1 MKTVNF
7 TQQEMSTRIAR
18 FKDLKPQSSS
28 YDAEVDIPAEVYE
41 TMTARTLYLL
51 MSPENQGGPMAQAPA
66 VVTQD
71 KMSVIIAECPP
82 GDGPLLHAHQFTR
95 ETFMCLDGRFKIQ
108 WGDEGENQIE
118 LDKYDMIAVPP
129 GVVRRFENISDET
142 GRLLVWINGD
152 SEEEFNDIDHPQ
164 VEADRLADQF
174 GDDML
179 DKLRGIGVTF
189 EAGVEDGRDAAG

>member
-28 YDAEVDIPAEVYE
+28 YDAEVGIPAEVYE

-108 WGDEGENQIE
+108 WGDEVENQIE

>member
-7 TQQEMSTRIAR
+7 TPDEMNARIAR
-18 FKDLKPQSSS
+18 FKQLKPQSAS
-28 YDAEVDIPAEVYE
+28 YDADKGIPKEVYE

-66 VVTQD
+66 VTTED

-108 WGDEGENQIE
+108 WGDEGENEIE
-118 LDKYDMIAVPP
+118 LDQWDMIAVPP
-129 GVVRRFENISDET
+129 RVVRRFENISDQT
-142 GRLLVWINGD
+142 AHLLVWINGD
-152 SEEEFNDIDHPQ
+152 SEEAFNDIDHPQ
-164 VEADRLADQF
+164 IEADRLATQF
-174 GDDML
+174 GGEIL
-179 DKLRGIGVTF
+179 DKLRTIGVTF
-189 EAGVEDGRDAAG
+189 EAGQNDARDAAE

>member
-1 MKTVNF
+1 
-7 TQQEMSTRIAR
+7 
-18 FKDLKPQSSS
+18 
-28 YDAEVDIPAEVYE
+28 
-41 TMTARTLYLL
+41 
-51 MSPENQGGPMAQAPA
+51 
-66 VVTQD
+66 
-71 KMSVIIAECPP
+71 
-82 GDGPLLHAHQFTR
+82 
-95 ETFMCLDGRFKIQ
+95 MCLDGRFKIQ

>member
-28 YDAEVDIPAEVYE
+28 YDAEVGIPAEVYE

-82 GDGPLLHAHQFTR
+82 GNGPLLHAHQFTR

>member
-28 YDAEVDIPAEVYE
+28 YDAEVGIPAEVYE

-82 GDGPLLHAHQFTR
+82 GDGPPAPRSPVHARDLHVPR
-95 ETFMCLDGRFKIQ
+95 RSIQ
-108 WGDEGENQIE
+108 NSVG
-118 LDKYDMIAVPP
+118 
-129 GVVRRFENISDET
+129 
-142 GRLLVWINGD
+142 
-152 SEEEFNDIDHPQ
+152 
-164 VEADRLADQF
+164 
-174 GDDML
+174 
-179 DKLRGIGVTF
+179 
-189 EAGVEDGRDAAG
+189 

>member
-28 YDAEVDIPAEVYE
+28 YDAEVGIPAEVYE

-152 SEEEFNDIDHPQ
+152 SEEEFNDIGNPQ

>member
-7 TQQEMSTRIAR
+7 TPEEMNSRIAR
-18 FKDLKPQSSS
+18 FKQLKPQSAA
-28 YDAEVDIPAEVYE
+28 YDADKGIPREVYE

-66 VVTQD
+66 VTTED

-95 ETFMCLDGRFKIQ
+95 ETFFCLDGRFKIQ
-108 WGDEGENQIE
+108 WGDQGENEIF
-118 LDKYDMIAVPP
+118 LDPWDMIAVPP
-129 GVVRRFENISDET
+129 RVVRRFENVSDQT
-142 GRLLVWINGD
+142 AHLLVFINGD
-152 SEEEFNDIDHPQ
+152 SEEAFNDIDHPQ
-164 VEADRLADQF
+164 IEADRLATEF
-174 GDDML
+174 GNDIL

-189 EAGVEDGRDAAG
+189 EAGQHDARDAAE

>member
-7 TQQEMSTRIAR
+7 TSQEMNARVAR
-18 FKDLKPQSSS
+18 FKSLKPQSSA
-28 YDAEVDIPAEVYE
+28 YDSKGDIPQEVYE

-95 ETFMCLDGRFKIQ
+95 ETFFCLDGRFKIQ
-108 WGDEGENQIE
+108 WGDEGESVLF
-118 LDKYDMIAVPP
+118 LDPYDMIAVPP
-129 GVVRRFENISDET
+129 GVVRRFENVSDHT
-142 GRLLVWINGD
+142 AHLLVWINGD

-164 VEADRLADQF
+164 VEADRLAAEF
-174 GDDML
+174 GDDVL

-189 EAGVEDGRDAAG
+189 EAGVTDDRDAAE

>member
-7 TQQEMSTRIAR
+7 TQQEMGTRIAR
-18 FKDLKPQSSS
+18 FKDLKPQSGS
-28 YDAEVDIPAEVYE
+28 YDAEVGIPAEVYE

-82 GDGPLLHAHQFTR
+82 GDGPLLHAHQYTR

-108 WGDEGENQIE
+108 WGDAGENQIE

-174 GDDML
+174 GADML

-189 EAGVEDGRDAAG
+189 EAGVTDDRDAAE

>member
-28 YDAEVDIPAEVYE
+28 YDAEVGIPAEVYE

-82 GDGPLLHAHQFTR
+82 GDGPLLHAHQLTR

>member
-7 TQQEMSTRIAR
+7 TPEEMKTRIAR
-18 FKDLKPQSSS
+18 FKELKPQSTS
-28 YDAEVDIPAEVYE
+28 YDSEVGIPAEVYE

-51 MSPENQGGPMAQAPA
+51 MSPENQGGPMAQEPA
-66 VVTQD
+66 VITQD

-118 LDKYDMIAVPP
+118 LDKWDMIAVPP
-129 GVVRRFENISDET
+129 GVVRRFENISDQT
-142 GRLLVWINGD
+142 AHLLVWINGD
-152 SEEEFNDIDHPQ
+152 SEEAFNDIDHPQ
-164 VEADRLADQF
+164 VEADRLAAEF
-174 GDDML
+174 GEDML
-179 DKLRGIGVTF
+179 EKLRGIGVTF
-189 EAGVEDGRDAAG
+189 EAGQADGREAAE

>member
-7 TQQEMSTRIAR
+7 THQEMNARVAR
-18 FKDLKPQSSS
+18 FKELKPQSGS
-28 YDAEVDIPAEVYE
+28 YDSDVGIPKEVYE

-66 VVTQD
+66 VVTED

-95 ETFMCLDGRFKIQ
+95 ETFMCLDGQFKIQ
-108 WGDEGENQIE
+108 WGDEGESE
-118 LDKYDMIAVPP
+118 LVLDKYDMIAVPP
-129 GVVRRFENISDET
+129 GVVRRFENVSDQT
-142 GRLLVWINGD
+142 AHLLVWINGD
-152 SEEEFNDIDHPQ
+152 SEESFNDIDHPK
-164 VEADRLADQF
+164 VEADRLASEF

-179 DKLRGIGVTF
+179 EKLRGIGVTF
-189 EAGVEDGRDAAG
+189 EAGVADGREAAE

>member
-7 TQQEMSTRIAR
+7 SHEEMNARVAR
-18 FKDLKPQSSS
+18 FKELQPQSSS
-28 YDAEVDIPAEVYE
+28 YDADVGIPKEVYE

-51 MSPENQGGPMAQAPA
+51 MAPENQGGPMAQAPA

-71 KMSVIIAECPP
+71 KMSVIIAKCPP

-108 WGDEGENQIE
+108 WGDEGESE
-118 LDKYDMIAVPP
+118 LILEKYDMIAVPP
-129 GVVRRFENISDET
+129 CVVRRFENISDET
-142 GRLLVWINGD
+142 GHLLVWINGD
-152 SEEEFNDIDHPQ
+152 SVESFNDIDHPK
-164 VEADRLADQF
+164 VEAERLAAEF

-189 EAGVEDGRDAAG
+189 EAGVTDGREAAE

>member
-28 YDAEVDIPAEVYE
+28 YDAEVGIPAEVYE

-51 MSPENQGGPMAQAPA
+51 MSPEDQGGPMAQAPA

>member
-28 YDAEVDIPAEVYE
+28 YDAEVGIPAEVYE

-142 GRLLVWINGD
+142 GRLLVWINGV

>member
-7 TQQEMSTRIAR
+7 TSQEMNARVAR
-18 FKDLKPQSSS
+18 FKSLKPQSSA
-28 YDAEVDIPAEVYE
+28 YDSEGGIPQEVYE

-95 ETFMCLDGRFKIQ
+95 ETFFCLDGRFKIQ
-108 WGDEGENQIE
+108 WGDEGESE
-118 LDKYDMIAVPP
+118 LFLDPYDMIAVPP
-129 GVVRRFENISDET
+129 GVVRRFENVSDQT
-142 GRLLVWINGD
+142 AHLLVWINGD

-164 VEADRLADQF
+164 VEADRLAAEF
-174 GDDML
+174 GDDVL

-189 EAGVEDGRDAAG
+189 EAGVTDDRDAPE